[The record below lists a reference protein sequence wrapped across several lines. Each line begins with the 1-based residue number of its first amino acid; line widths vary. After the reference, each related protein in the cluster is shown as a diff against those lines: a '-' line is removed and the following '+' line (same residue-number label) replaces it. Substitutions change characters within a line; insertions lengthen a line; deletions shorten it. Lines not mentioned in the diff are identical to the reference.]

1 MNIENLKT
9 KAEADIS
16 EYIKDISRYPLL
28 TPEEEKD
35 ISIKAKAGDKD
46 AQEKLVTS
54 NLRLVISIARKYTNM
69 GIPLLDL
76 IQEGNMG
83 LIRAVEKYEPEKNH
97 KIFYLFN
104 ILDKIRVYLGI

>member
-1 MNIENLKT
+1 ML
-9 KAEADIS
+9 DIS

-83 LIRAVEKYEPEKNH
+83 LIRAVEKYEPEK
-97 KIFYLFN
+97 I
-104 ILDKIRVYLGI
+104 